1 MRLRS
6 AGNPAGETGVT
17 LSTFSRFAL
26 GTALSALTGL
36 APALA
41 SAGSTATTI
50 RYGVTLAGLPIGTAN
65 LNINLSDG
73 GPYKI
78 NAAAKVG
85 GVISLISDG
94 RGSASASGRLTSTVP
109 IPSAYAL
116 NSIAGKKPQTV
127 QMALA
132 SGNITAVELQPE
144 LPPRKDRVPVTT
156 ADKHGVLDPLS
167 AMLVPVS
174 GNGDALEPAACRRT
188 LPVFDGATRFDVK
201 LSYARTENV
210 DGKGYSGPTIVC
222 SARYVPIAGHR
233 PDRDQTK
240 FMVANRDI
248 ELWLAPLKGTHVLA
262 PFKIIVGTQIGR
274 LTLDATRFG
283 GSGGDD

>member
-1 MRLRS
+1 MPRRS
-6 AGNPAGETGVT
+6 AGASAGETGVT
-17 LSTFSRFAL
+17 LSHFRKFVFLGAIL
-26 GTALSALTGL
+26 GTGAGM

-41 SAGSTATTI
+41 SAGSATTVI

-65 LNINLSDG
+65 LNISVSDG

-94 RGSASASGRLTSTVP
+94 RGSASAAGTLGSAAPL
-109 IPSAYAL
+109 PSSYAL
-116 NSIAGKKPQTV
+116 NSLAGKKPQTV
-127 QMALA
+127 QMAL
-132 SGNITAVELQPE
+132 SGGNITAVELQPE
-144 LPPRKDRVPVTT
+144 LPPRKDRVPVTP
-156 ADKHGVLDPLS
+156 ANRHGVLDPLS
-167 AMLVPVS
+167 AMLVPVA
-174 GNGDALEPAACRRT
+174 GGEALEPGACKRT

-201 LSYARTENV
+201 LSYARTEHV
-210 DGKGYSGPTIVC
+210 DGKGYSGPSIVC

-248 ELWLAPLKGTHVLA
+248 ELWLAPIKGTHVLA

-283 GSGGDD
+283 GSGGDE